1 MSWRNKV
8 ARCKRIPEG
17 WELLEPTLEEFEQ
30 TMREAGARLA
40 AGWTG
45 WRLVGCLS
53 HSGDAE
59 LCEAEA
65 QSCLPVCVCPLLPR
79 SRRRRCC
86 VLLIAVDDPHDGKR
100 KCESEWDIHR
110 IHWKKNRFIYEMYY
124 KDKKIS
130 KECYDWLCRLKI
142 ADQPLISK
150 WRKPGYEILCSM
162 LAISQSSTNF
172 GTVSVCRVPMRQRG
186 GGIMPA
192 VKTGCV
198 SCASGDSIDGGP
210 IWWCDKRPI
219 MANAHEHRED
229 SRPAKRQKGDEDGGA
244 GAGDAAGT
252 AAVVQPEEPK
262 LDDAVLARLAALK
275 GDAAATD

>member
-1 MSWRNKV
+1 MLSF
-8 ARCKRIPEG
+8 AKRK
-17 WELLEPTLEEFEQ
+17 
-30 TMREAGARLA
+30 
-40 AGWTG
+40 
-45 WRLVGCLS
+45 LS
-53 HSGDAE
+53 PVF
-59 LCEAEA
+59 LCAFA
-65 QSCLPVCVCPLLPR
+65 PCCPR

>member
-1 MSWRNKV
+1 M
-8 ARCKRIPEG
+8 
-17 WELLEPTLEEFEQ
+17 
-30 TMREAGARLA
+30 
-40 AGWTG
+40 
-45 WRLVGCLS
+45 LS
-53 HSGDAE
+53 
-59 LCEAEA
+59 
-65 QSCLPVCVCPLLPR
+65 
-79 SRRRRCC
+79 
-86 VLLIAVDDPHDGKR
+86 AVDDPHDGKR

-124 KDKKIS
+124 RDKKIS

-198 SCASGDSIDGGP
+198 SCASGDSIEGGP

-244 GAGDAAGT
+244 AAGG
-252 AAVVQPEEPK
+252 AAGAAVVVQPEEPK